1 MSALII
7 LVAAIIV
14 YSTEWLYYRSVFVKR
29 IKAIESEKDELKSQI
44 VKLKRLYINML
55 RQISNFNDEDYTEI
69 FEISPGRTDNDKWI
83 DQSGVL
89 AKKQLYHVMS

>member
-7 LVAAIIV
+7 LVAAIVGFSMAWFYYKSV
-14 YSTEWLYYRSVFVKR
+14 YVKR

-44 VKLKRLYINML
+44 VKLKGLYINML
-55 RQISNFNDEDYTEI
+55 RQISNYNDEDYTEI
-69 FEISPGRTDNDKWI
+69 IEISTGRTDNDKWI
-83 DQSGVL
+83 DRSSVL